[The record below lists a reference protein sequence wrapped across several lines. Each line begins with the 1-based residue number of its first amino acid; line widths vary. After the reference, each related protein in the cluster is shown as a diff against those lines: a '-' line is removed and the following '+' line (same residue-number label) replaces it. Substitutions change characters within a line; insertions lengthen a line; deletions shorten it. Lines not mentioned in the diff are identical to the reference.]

1 MIYLDTSA
9 LTKMLNPENESDVLT
24 AWMATR
30 TDEGEALAASVI
42 GRIEMARVAA
52 RSSDPDD
59 VSQAQFVGSRLVTVP
74 LTTAIARA
82 AESVGPAH
90 LRPLDAIHLA
100 SAVSVREH
108 ITAFV
113 SYDKRLLDAA
123 RAEGLPVVSPGA
135 DTPDAS

>member
-24 AWMATR
+24 AWMAAQADGGKELT
-30 TDEGEALAASVI
+30 TSVI
-42 GRIEMARVAA
+42 GRIEIARVAA

-59 VSQAQFVGSRLVTVP
+59 VPQAQFLGSRLVTVP
-74 LTTAIARA
+74 LTTTIARA

-90 LRPLDAIHLA
+90 LRSLDAIHLA
-100 SAVSVREH
+100 SAVSIRELVS
-108 ITAFV
+108 AFV
-113 SYDKRLLDAA
+113 SYDKRLLAAA

-135 DTPDAS
+135 E